1 LETGGRH
8 FTPSSAPAP
17 DRRMNMRALRSETVR
32 QKGLFHEMRRH
43 GKAYLFVSP
52 FFVLFIVF
60 GLYPIIYSFVLSLNN
75 WHSARVWEFVG
86 LKNYATLL
94 FKDPVF
100 WISVYN
106 NVYIFIIN
114 VPVMIF
120 LSILIAIALNNPA
133 RRHKDLFRIV
143 YLLPYV
149 TSVLSIAI
157 VFYVFFDDQSGLVN
171 LLIGTIG
178 IPAVHWLTSQEMSK
192 VSIDILVTWK
202 WTGYNMIIA
211 LAGLQSIDTQIYDAV
226 KIDGASGVRTFWQ
239 ITFPLLR
246 PVIGFQFITAMI
258 GTFNLFT
265 EPYFLTN
272 GGPGYSSLTLVLYL
286 YRSAFKFF
294 QLGYG
299 AAIAFLT
306 FIFVLIPSV
315 AQVRIWAQR
324 DRTYSAT

>member
-1 LETGGRH
+1 VSRH
-8 FTPSSAPAP
+8 
-17 DRRMNMRALRSETVR
+17 R
-32 QKGLFHEMRRH
+32 Q
-43 GKAYLFVSP
+43 AYLFVSP
-52 FFVLFIVF
+52 FFILFIIF
-60 GLYPIIYSFVLSLNN
+60 GLYPIIYSFVLSLNE
-75 WHSARVWEFVG
+75 WHSVKVWHYVG

-94 FKDPVF
+94 CKDPVF
-100 WISVYN
+100 WTSLFNVVYLF
-106 NVYIFIIN
+106 VIN
-114 VPVMIF
+114 VPAMIF
-120 LSILIAIALNNPA
+120 LSIFIALALNNTA

-157 VFYVFFDDQSGLVN
+157 VFYIFFDDQSGLVN
-171 LLIGTIG
+171 LLLGTMG
-178 IPAVHWLTSQEMSK
+178 IPHVHWLTSQAMSK
-192 VSIDILVTWK
+192 ISIDILITWK

-211 LAGLQSIDTQIYDAV
+211 LSGLQSIEPQIYDAA
-226 KIDGASGVRTFWQ
+226 KIDGAGRIRTFWR

-246 PVIGFQFITAMI
+246 PVIGFMFITATI

-299 AAIAFLT
+299 SAIAFLT
-306 FIFVLIPSV
+306 FILVLIPSV
-315 AQVRIWAQR
+315 AQVRIWADR
-324 DRTYSAT
+324 DRSYSAG

>member
-1 LETGGRH
+1 MTR
-8 FTPSSAPAP
+8 
-17 DRRMNMRALRSETVR
+17 
-32 QKGLFHEMRRH
+32 KGFFHEMMRH
-43 GKAYLFVSP
+43 KRAYLFVSP

-60 GLYPIIYSFVLSLNN
+60 GLYPIIYSFVLSLHD
-75 WHSARVWEFVG
+75 WHSAKVWNYVG
-86 LKNYATLL
+86 FKNYATLL

-100 WISVYN
+100 WTSLYN
-106 NVYIFIIN
+106 VLYVFIIN

-120 LSILIAIALNNPA
+120 LSILIAMVLNNPA

-157 VFYVFFDDQSGLVN
+157 VFYVFFDDQSGLLN
-171 LLIGTIG
+171 LLTGTIG
-178 IPAVHWLTSQEMSK
+178 IPPVHWLTSQSMSK
-192 VSIDILVTWK
+192 VSLDILITWK

-211 LAGLQSIDTQIYDAV
+211 LAGLQSIETQIYDAV
-226 KIDGASGVRTFWQ
+226 KIDGAGGFRTFWQ

-246 PVIGFQFITAMI
+246 PVIGFQFIMATI
-258 GTFNLFT
+258 GTFSLFT

-306 FIFVLIPSV
+306 FVLVLIPSV

-324 DRTYSAT
+324 DRSYSAT

>member
-1 LETGGRH
+1 VGRKGFFREVSRH
-8 FTPSSAPAP
+8 
-17 DRRMNMRALRSETVR
+17 R
-32 QKGLFHEMRRH
+32 Q
-43 GKAYLFVSP
+43 AYLFISP
-52 FFVLFIVF
+52 FFILFVVF
-60 GLYPIIYSFVLSLNN
+60 GLYPIIYSFVLSLNE
-75 WHSARVWEFVG
+75 WHSAKVWHYVG

-94 FKDPVF
+94 FRDPVF
-100 WISVYN
+100 WTSLFNVVY
-106 NVYIFIIN
+106 VFVIN
-114 VPVMIF
+114 VPAMIF
-120 LSILIAIALNNPA
+120 LAIFIAMALNNPA
-133 RRHKDLFRIV
+133 RRHKDFFRIV

-157 VFYVFFDDQSGLVN
+157 VFYIFFDDQSGLVN
-171 LLIGTIG
+171 LLMGTLG
-178 IPAVHWLTSQEMSK
+178 IPPVHWLTSQSMSK

-211 LAGLQSIDTQIYDAV
+211 LSGLQSIEPQIYDAA
-226 KIDGASGVRTFWQ
+226 KIDGAGRIRTFWR

-246 PVIGFQFITAMI
+246 PVIGFMFITATI

-299 AAIAFLT
+299 SAIAFLT
-306 FIFVLIPSV
+306 FILVLIPSV
-315 AQVRIWAQR
+315 AQVRIWADR
-324 DRTYSAT
+324 DRSYSAG